1 MARNRLA
8 SGDAAAGDGPLFEDK
23 GGLPYPADRDAVSP
37 AAPPRRMG
45 WMPVALVGGLVAAGL
60 WGAWVTKN
68 LMADEAMPPMAR
80 VQLSAIV
87 GEYVQAQARSASPPA
102 QVEAE
107 MRKFMASLDTELQ
120 RRSANGQIVLV
131 GEAVLTKNVPDIT
144 DKLRHAV
151 YASGVARPKQ
161 ASAIELQQLEQQ
173 AMLAAQPQQAMPAQ
187 PAAPTEYLDPMAP
200 AQMMPSVPPATG
212 PQYGPPSASVSTF
225 GGPDGSGAQ

>member
-87 GEYVQAQARSASPPA
+87 GEYVQAQARSATPPE
-102 QVEAE
+102 QVTAE
-107 MRKFMASLDTELQ
+107 TRAFMAEIQ
-120 RRSANGQIVLV
+120 RNLEVRGASGQIVLV
-131 GEAVLTKNVPDIT
+131 GEAVLAGNVPDIT
-144 DKLRHAV
+144 ASLRKEV
-151 YASGVARPKQ
+151 YTKVR
-161 ASAIELQQLEQQ
+161 
-173 AMLAAQPQQAMPAQ
+173 MPQ
-187 PAAPTEYLDPMAP
+187 PAAPNPDQAVNDVMGAMRSAMATP
-200 AQMMPSVPPATG
+200 QGMANVPTG
-212 PQYGPPSASVSTF
+212 NPLHAPGN
-225 GGPDGSGAQ
+225 